1 MQMKQPSCTCLLFPL
16 TMVRSISSVAVIAI
30 IVGQCRGF
38 SPPTSAPS
46 TFQQST
52 PSYRI
57 QVSARSDDSVDERAS
72 VSKKTKTK
80 NPREGSLAAATKL
93 LGQVPYGET
102 SRKYRRDVFR
112 YNDWVAHRSSSSR
125 IVNNL
130 QSMFFSGVVRQLR
143 PQMMAV
149 TSVAVLVLTWNWIV
163 TNSAS
168 LPMPILSNIE
178 LPILALPTLP
188 FTLSSPALGL
198 LLVFRTNAA
207 YARWMCGRD
216 AWSRILVHG
225 KNLVRM
231 SSVFS
236 SDVDAVEDL
245 SKAVWLYCRSVMN
258 KLSSPDEDEEEYK
271 VQVSRIYHDSPMA
284 RKVLS
289 SRDRTTAAWKEVSTQ
304 LHSLSVSEPKSL
316 LETDKSVIVL
326 MECTSMCE
334 QIYSSP
340 VPLIYTRHT
349 ARCLSLWALLL
360 PFALYSAFS
369 SVGEFWGVLPAS
381 AIMAFFLF
389 GVDELAMQLEE
400 PFSILP
406 MQTYCDELWD
416 ANKILVGKDTT
427 SLEKDN
433 CY

>member
-1 MQMKQPSCTCLLFPL
+1 MIRAF
-16 TMVRSISSVAVIAI
+16 SSVAVIAI
-30 IVGQCRGF
+30 IVGRSHGF
-38 SPPTSAPS
+38 STTTVVPS
-46 TFQQST
+46 TVKQQST
-52 PSYRI
+52 LSSRI
-57 QVSARSDDSVDERAS
+57 IVFARSNISVDDRSAS
-72 VSKKTKTK
+72 KSRETKTK

-112 YNDWVAHRSSSSR
+112 YNDWEAHRSSSSR

-149 TSVAVLVLTWNWIV
+149 ASVAILVLTWNWIV
-163 TNSAS
+163 TNIAS
-168 LPMPILSNIE
+168 LPIPMSSIEMPV
-178 LPILALPTLP
+178 LALPTLP

-231 SSVFS
+231 SSEFS
-236 SDVDAVEDL
+236 SDVDAVEEL
-245 SKAVWLYCRSVMN
+245 SKAVWLFCRSVMN
-258 KLSSPDEDEEEYK
+258 KLSSPDEDEVVYK
-271 VQVSRIYHDSPMA
+271 EQVSRIYQDSPIA
-284 RKVLS
+284 TKVLS
-289 SRDRTTAAWKEVSTQ
+289 SPDRTTAAWKEVSTQ

-316 LETDKSVIVL
+316 LETDKSIIVL

-369 SVGEFWGVLPAS
+369 GVGEFWGVLPAS
-381 AIMAFFLF
+381 VVMAFFLF

-406 MQTYCDELWD
+406 MQVYCDELWD
-416 ANKILVGKDTT
+416 ANLILVGKEPTAA
-427 SLEKDN
+427 EKQN

>member
-1 MQMKQPSCTCLLFPL
+1 
-16 TMVRSISSVAVIAI
+16 
-30 IVGQCRGF
+30 
-38 SPPTSAPS
+38 
-46 TFQQST
+46 
-52 PSYRI
+52 
-57 QVSARSDDSVDERAS
+57 
-72 VSKKTKTK
+72 
-80 NPREGSLAAATKL
+80 
-93 LGQVPYGET
+93 
-102 SRKYRRDVFR
+102 
-112 YNDWVAHRSSSSR
+112 
-125 IVNNL
+125 
-130 QSMFFSGVVRQLR
+130 
-143 PQMMAV
+143 MMAV
-149 TSVAVLVLTWNWIV
+149 ALVAILVLMWNWIV

-168 LPMPILSNIE
+168 LPILSSIE
-178 LPILALPTLP
+178 MPVLALPTLP

-216 AWSRILVHG
+216 AWSRIIVHG

-236 SDVDAVEDL
+236 SDVDAVEEL
-245 SKAVWLYCRSVMN
+245 SKAVWLFCRSVMN
-258 KLSSPDEDEEEYK
+258 KLSSPDEDEVVYK
-271 VQVSRIYHDSPMA
+271 EQVSRIYQDSPIA
-284 RKVLS
+284 AKVLS
-289 SRDRTTAAWKEVSTQ
+289 SPNRTTAAWKEVSTQ

-316 LETDKSVIVL
+316 LETDKSIIVL

-369 SVGEFWGVLPAS
+369 GVGEFWGVLPAS
-381 AIMAFFLF
+381 VVMAFFLF

-406 MQTYCDELWD
+406 MQVYCDELWE
-416 ANKILVGKDTT
+416 ANIILVGKEPTT
-427 SLEKDN
+427 AEKEIAIEWAVKESLCN
-433 CY
+433 

>member
-1 MQMKQPSCTCLLFPL
+1 MMARLLL
-16 TMVRSISSVAVIAI
+16 ASVAAIVII
-30 IVGQCRGF
+30 GCQKCRGF
-38 SPPTSAPS
+38 SPSKSQPVKRPS
-46 TFQQST
+46 
-52 PSYRI
+52 PI
-57 QVSARSDDSVDERAS
+57 LVSARRNNDADDRA
-72 VSKKTKTK
+72 TAREAK

-112 YNDWVAHRSSSSR
+112 YNDWVAHRTSSSR
-125 IVNNL
+125 IANNL

-163 TNSAS
+163 TNRATLPLPFNNFE
-168 LPMPILSNIE
+168 LPM
-178 LPILALPTLP
+178 LALPTLP

-207 YARWMCGRD
+207 YARWMSGRD
-216 AWSRILVHG
+216 SWSRILVHG

-236 SDVDAVEDL
+236 SDVDAVEEL

-258 KLSSPDEDEEEYK
+258 KLSSPDEDEVVYK
-271 VQVSRIYHDSPMA
+271 EQVSRIYQDSPIG

-289 SRDRTTAAWKEVSTQ
+289 SRDRSTAAWKEVSIQ
-304 LHSLSVSEPKSL
+304 LHSLSVSEPKGL
-316 LETDKSVIVL
+316 LEADKSIIVL

-369 SVGEFWGVLPAS
+369 SVGEYWGVLPAS

-406 MQTYCDELWD
+406 MQVYCDELWE
-416 ANKILVGKDTT
+416 ANKILVGREQT
-427 SLEKDN
+427 SVED
-433 CY
+433 

>member
-1 MQMKQPSCTCLLFPL
+1 M
-16 TMVRSISSVAVIAI
+16 MVQTGFSSVALIAI
-30 IVGQCRGF
+30 LIGKCHGF
-38 SPPTSAPS
+38 ASPTSTHTRS
-46 TFQQST
+46 QQMTIS
-52 PSYRI
+52 SRMLLL
-57 QVSARSDDSVDERAS
+57 ARSNDSVDDSAAS
-72 VSKKTKTK
+72 ISRETNTKTK

-102 SRKYRRDVFR
+102 SRQYRRDVFR

-149 TSVAVLVLTWNWIV
+149 ASVAVLVLTWNWIV

-168 LPMPILSNIE
+168 LPLPIPSNIE
-178 LPILALPTLP
+178 LPVLALPTLP

-231 SSVFS
+231 ASVFS
-236 SDVDAVEDL
+236 SDVDAVEEL

-258 KLSSPDEDEEEYK
+258 KLSSPDEDELIYK
-271 VQVSRIYHDSPMA
+271 EQVSRIYHDSPILT
-284 RKVLS
+284 KVLS
-289 SRDRTTAAWKEVSTQ
+289 SRDRTTSAWKEVSTQ

-316 LETDKSVIVL
+316 LETDKSIIVL

-369 SVGEFWGVLPAS
+369 SVGEYWGVLPAS

-389 GVDELAMQLEE
+389 GVDQLAMQLEE

-406 MQTYCDELWD
+406 MQVYCDELWE
-416 ANKILVGKDTT
+416 ANMILVGKDHT
-427 SLEKDN
+427 SADDDSR
-433 CY
+433 Y